1 MAVFKIQE
9 YANHVIIQEQ
19 DAYGRWWTISK
30 RITLEEINL
39 PEDNRASIS
48 ASIFLSIGDINNRH
62 NKWEIT
68 PKTTTEE
75 KE

>member
-1 MAVFKIQE
+1 VVDNIKKDNIGGGKGDSNQ
-9 YANHVIIQEQ
+9 
-19 DAYGRWWTISK
+19 
-30 RITLEEINL
+30 EINL